1 MDDGHSDPD
10 ARNLT
15 YSLFKQIADVEPASE
30 NLKAVYPLL
39 LEQGMQLRDQRRM
52 RTTIATHSLPAG
64 ECFVLCIG
72 ALVTL
77 TFTYFFRLD
86 SFVEPEPFQ
95 TDLSIFEQFGA
106 VEKLIP

>member
-39 LEQGMQLRDQRRM
+39 LEQGMQMREQPRM
-52 RTTIATHSLPAG
+52 RTAPRCIAYPPSNG
-64 ECFVLCIG
+64 LCS
-72 ALVTL
+72 A
-77 TFTYFFRLD
+77 
-86 SFVEPEPFQ
+86 
-95 TDLSIFEQFGA
+95 
-106 VEKLIP
+106 